1 MTEDDR
7 KARAVAAQNKT
18 CRCWPS
24 RHIICAWGPLTCVGC
39 GHHNQHR
46 QSFGVCS
53 RSAPRSLMMSM
64 LMWPLAVW
72 GVLTAVLIILLIYR
86 STLTMQ
92 EDDQL
97 FLGESESHMEK
108 EQIEIMAKVNKIT
121 PVVKWLGA
129 ASGLLILVIAGV
141 AVYQGLQQVQ

>member
-1 MTEDDR
+1 
-7 KARAVAAQNKT
+7 
-18 CRCWPS
+18 
-24 RHIICAWGPLTCVGC
+24 
-39 GHHNQHR
+39 
-46 QSFGVCS
+46 
-53 RSAPRSLMMSM
+53 MMSI

-72 GVLTAVLIILLIYR
+72 GVLTPVLIILLIYR

-121 PVVKWLGA
+121 PLVKWLGA
-129 ASGLLILVIAGV
+129 ASGLMILVIAGI